1 MLLLYRSEVADAP
14 LRCHAPR
21 MRGIQYPRDISIGR
35 WQLFCMELFVNGRRL
50 IGDIGGTNA
59 RFAIA
64 QGGQYGQLRHV
75 EVDQFP
81 SLHDALSD
89 YLKTLPQAERSGL
102 SGALAIAGPVLGDR
116 IALTNQS
123 WSFSITELKEGL
135 GLGSLAVVN
144 DFVANA
150 YAIPHLVPQQK
161 FAIGPAIAN
170 PHGNIGVVGP
180 GTGLGMSSLIPDG
193 KGFALVAGEG
203 GHATLAAS
211 TEEEFAI
218 IQMLRKR
225 WSHVSAERV
234 LSGAGLVNLY
244 EALCALRGIEPLMLS
259 PADVTRRAMD
269 RSDEICVQAFARF
282 CEFLGSVAGD
292 LALTIGA
299 FGGVYVAGGILPRFK
314 EALAASNFRQR
325 FESKGRFSRM
335 LQGMPTWLILEE
347 APGLIG
353 LANMPLA

>member
-1 MLLLYRSEVADAP
+1 M
-14 LRCHAPR
+14 
-21 MRGIQYPRDISIGR
+21 
-35 WQLFCMELFVNGRRL
+35 NGRRL

-64 QGGQYGQLRHV
+64 QGGKYGELRHV
-75 EVDQFP
+75 EVDKYP

-89 YLKTLPQAERSGL
+89 YLRSLPQAERTSL
-102 SGALAIAGPVLGDR
+102 AGALAIAGPVIGDR
-116 IALTNQS
+116 ISLTNQS
-123 WSFSITELKEGL
+123 WSFSTRELKESL

-144 DFVANA
+144 DFAA
-150 YAIPHLVPQQK
+150 TARAIPHLTAQQK
-161 FAIGPAIAN
+161 FAIGPALAN
-170 PHGNIGVVGP
+170 AHGNIGVVGP
-180 GTGLGMSSLIPDG
+180 GTGLGMSSLIPHGGDWT
-193 KGFALVAGEG
+193 LVAGEG

-244 EALCALRGIEPLMLS
+244 EALCALRCMEPLMLQ

-269 RSDEICVQAFARF
+269 RSDEICVLAFARF

-299 FGGVYVAGGILPRFK
+299 FGGVYIAGGILPRFK
-314 EALAASNFRQR
+314 EAFAASNFRQR
-325 FESKGRFSRM
+325 FEAKGRFSKM
-335 LQGMPTWLILEE
+335 LAGMPTWLILDEN
-347 APGLIG
+347 PGMIG

>member
-1 MLLLYRSEVADAP
+1 MEPP
-14 LRCHAPR
+14 LNA
-21 MRGIQYPRDISIGR
+21 
-35 WQLFCMELFVNGRRL
+35 LRL

-64 QGGQYGQLRHV
+64 HNGKFDQLKHV
-75 EVDQFP
+75 ETEHYP
-81 SLHDALSD
+81 SLQDALAD
-89 YLKTLPQAERSGL
+89 YLKALPEGERSGL

-116 IALTNQS
+116 ISLTNKA
-123 WSFSITELKEGL
+123 WSFSVEDLKQGL
-135 GLGSLAVVN
+135 HLSALTVVN
-144 DFVANA
+144 DFAA
-150 YAIPHLVPQQK
+150 TARAIPHLTPQQK
-161 FAIGPAIAN
+161 FAVGPAIAN
-170 PHGNIGVVGP
+170 AHGNIGVVGP

-193 KGFALVAGEG
+193 NGWTLVAGEG

-269 RSDEICVQAFARF
+269 KSDDNCIRAFDRF
-282 CEFLGSVAGD
+282 CDFLGSVAGD

-299 FGGVYVAGGILPRFK
+299 FGGIYIAGGILPRFK
-314 EALAASNFRQR
+314 EAFAASAFRER
-325 FESKGRFSRM
+325 FEAKGRFASM
-335 LQGMPTWLILEE
+335 LAKMPTWLILDESP
-347 APGLIG
+347 ALIG
-353 LANMPLA
+353 LANMPID

>member
-1 MLLLYRSEVADAP
+1 MTKL
-14 LRCHAPR
+14 
-21 MRGIQYPRDISIGR
+21 
-35 WQLFCMELFVNGRRL
+35 RL

-64 QGGQYGQLRHV
+64 EDGAYRQLKHV
-75 EVDQFP
+75 EVDRYP
-81 SLHDALSD
+81 TLHDAIAD
-89 YLKTLPQAERSGL
+89 YLKALPETGRGELA
-102 SGALAIAGPVLGDR
+102 GALAIAGPVLGDR
-116 IALTNQS
+116 ISLTNAA
-123 WSFSITELKEGL
+123 WSFSIEELKKSL
-135 GLGSLAVVN
+135 GLASLTIVN
-144 DFVANA
+144 DFAANA
-150 YAIPHLVPQQK
+150 YAIPHLTAQQK
-161 FAIGPAIAN
+161 FAIGPCPDDAR
-170 PHGNIGVVGP
+170 GNIGVIGP
-180 GTGLGMSSLIPDG
+180 GTGLGMSSLVPNG
-193 KGFALVAGEG
+193 SGWTLVAGEG

-218 IQMLRKR
+218 IQMLWKR

-269 RSDEICVQAFARF
+269 QSDEICVLAFDRF
-282 CEFLGSVAGD
+282 CDFLGSVAGD

-314 EALAASNFRQR
+314 EAFAASGFRRR
-325 FESKGRFSRM
+325 FESKGRFAGM
-335 LQGMPTWLILEE
+335 LARMPTWLILEE
-347 APGLIG
+347 QPGLIG